1 MTMALKDEI
10 CVPCREGSPTLKAEE
25 ISALLAELP
34 DWKVV
39 DGHHLHR
46 RLTFADF
53 ASALAWLNL
62 AGVLCEKQGH
72 HGDFALGWGYVEI
85 NIHTHKTGG
94 ITRADAVLAAKLDA
108 IYPSDL
114 RAILK

>member
-1 MTMALKDEI
+1 MALKDEI

-108 IYPSDL
+108 VYPSDL

>member
-1 MTMALKDEI
+1 MALKDEI
-10 CVPCREGSPTLKAEE
+10 CVPFREGSPTLKAEE

-53 ASALAWLNL
+53 ASALAWINL

-108 IYPSDL
+108 VYPSDL

>member
-1 MTMALKDEI
+1 MALKDEI

>member
-1 MTMALKDEI
+1 MALKDKI

-108 IYPSDL
+108 VYPSDL

>member
-1 MTMALKDEI
+1 MALKDEI

-25 ISALLAELP
+25 ITALLAELP

-85 NIHTHKTGG
+85 SIHTHKTGG

>member
-1 MTMALKDEI
+1 MTMTLKDEI

-72 HGDFALGWGYVEI
+72 HGDFAVGWGYVEI

>member
-1 MTMALKDEI
+1 MALKDEI

-94 ITRADAVLAAKLDA
+94 ITRADTVLAAKLDA
-108 IYPSDL
+108 V
-114 RAILK
+114 